1 MNKQHIGV
9 LVGGI
14 LLLVVAMG
22 ISRFAFTPLLPFMRV
37 DEGLTFQQGGLLASS
52 NYIGYFV
59 GALGAGFIAKKKK
72 QFLLWNVVINVLS
85 IILMGICETYLIWII
100 LRFVAGA
107 TGGFIFV
114 LTSSIV
120 MDYLAQRLLT
130 KWSGYIFSGV
140 GLGIAISGVVVPYI
154 EGIVHWEGTWIGLGL
169 LSALFFLTTMM
180 LWRQVVVHDYEPLE
194 KTDDT
199 NIWKGIMP
207 WLIAAYGLE
216 GLGYII
222 TGTFL
227 VDIIYN
233 IEALRTLA
241 GFSWVIVG
249 LAGIP
254 SAPIW
259 MSLMTRFSPFKMMIL
274 AYSLQIIGI
283 SLPVFS
289 QTAWSV
295 LLSAFLFGAT
305 FVGLVTLSTSYGR
318 QLYPKQS
325 AKVVSLLTT
334 AYAIG
339 QIVGPLIASRL
350 EGYYQTFKAPL
361 LFASATVLTS
371 LIILLIGQAVNIRKN
386 KPTSSI

>member
-154 EGIVHWEGTWIGLGL
+154 EGIVHWEGTWIGLGV
-169 LSALFFLTTMM
+169 LSALFFLTTMI
-180 LWRQVVVHDYEPLE
+180 LWRQVVVQDYEPLE

-259 MSLMTRFSPFKMMIL
+259 MSLMTRFSPFKMMVL
-274 AYSLQIIGI
+274 AYSLQIVGI

-361 LFASATVLTS
+361 LFASATVSTS

>member
-1 MNKQHIGV
+1 MNKQHAGV
-9 LVGGI
+9 LFGGV

-22 ISRFAFTPLLPFMRV
+22 ISRFAFTPILPFMRV
-37 DEGLTFQQGGLLASS
+37 DEGLSFQQGGLLASS

-72 QFLLWNVVINVLS
+72 SFLLWNVLLNVTS
-85 IILMGICETYLIWII
+85 IVLMGICTSYSIWLV
-100 LRFVAGA
+100 LRFIAGA

-130 KWSGYIFSGV
+130 KWSGYVFSGV
-140 GLGIAISGVVVPYI
+140 GLGIAISGLVVPFM
-154 EGIVHWEGTWIGLGL
+154 EGIVHWQGTWIGLGL
-169 LSALFFLTTMM
+169 LSALFMVTTIV
-180 LWRQVVVHDYEPLE
+180 LWRNVTVRDADRLE
-194 KTDDT
+194 KTNDT

-233 IEALRTLA
+233 IEDLRPYA

-249 LAGIP
+249 LAGVP

-259 MSLMTRFSPFKMMIL
+259 MALMSRFTPFKMMVL

-289 QTAWSV
+289 QTVWSV
-295 LLSAFLFGAT
+295 LLSAFLYGVT

-318 QLYPKQS
+318 QLYPQQS
-325 AKVVSLLTT
+325 AKVVSVLTT
-334 AYAIG
+334 FYAAG
-339 QIVGPLIASRL
+339 QILGPLLASRL
-350 EGYYQTFKAPL
+350 EHAFHSFKAPL
-361 LFASATVLTS
+361 LFASGTVLLS
-371 LIILLIGQAVNIRKN
+371 LIILLIGQAINLRKN
-386 KPTSSI
+386 YT

>member
-1 MNKQHIGV
+1 MNKQHAGV
-9 LVGGI
+9 LIGGI

-22 ISRFAFTPLLPFMRV
+22 ISRFAFTPILPFMRV

-59 GALGAGFIAKKKK
+59 GALGAGFIAKNKKR
-72 QFLLWNVVINVLS
+72 FLLWNVVLNVVS
-85 IILMGICETYLIWII
+85 IVLMGICESFIVWTL
-100 LRFVAGA
+100 LRFIAGA

-130 KWSGYIFSGV
+130 KWSGYVFSGV
-140 GLGIAISGVVVPYI
+140 GLGIAISGLVVPFL
-154 EGIVHWEGTWIGLGL
+154 EGLIRWQGTWVGLGL
-169 LSALFFLTTMM
+169 LSALFMVTTIV
-180 LWRQVVVHDYEPLE
+180 LWQNVTVRDNEVLE

-233 IEALRTLA
+233 IEDLRPYA
-241 GFSWVIVG
+241 GFSWVVVG
-249 LAGIP
+249 LAGVP

-259 MSLMTRFSPFKMMIL
+259 MALMTRFTPFKMMVL

-295 LLSAFLFGAT
+295 LLSAFLYGVT

-325 AKVVSLLTT
+325 AKVVSMLTT
-334 AYAIG
+334 FYALG
-339 QIVGPLIASRL
+339 QILGPLLASRL
-350 EGYYQTFKAPL
+350 EHTFQSFKAPL
-361 LFASATVLTS
+361 LFASGTVLLS
-371 LIILLIGQAVNIRKN
+371 LIILLIGQAINLRKSN
-386 KPTSSI
+386 T

>member
-37 DEGLTFQQGGLLASS
+37 DEGLSFQQGGLLASS

-233 IEALRTLA
+233 IEDLRALA

-259 MSLMTRFSPFKMMIL
+259 MSLMTRFSPFKMMVL

-289 QTAWSV
+289 QTTWSV

>member
-1 MNKQHIGV
+1 MNKQHAGV
-9 LVGGI
+9 LMGGI

-22 ISRFAFTPLLPFMRV
+22 ISRFAYTPILPFMRI
-37 DEGLTFQQGGLLASS
+37 DEGMTFQQGGLLASS

-59 GALGAGFIAKKKK
+59 GALGAGFITKNKKR
-72 QFLLWNVVINVLS
+72 FLIWNVALNVLS
-85 IILMGICETYLIWII
+85 IILMGICESFTIWIL
-100 LRFVAGA
+100 LRFIAGA

-130 KWSGYIFSGV
+130 KWSGYVFSGV
-140 GLGIAISGVVVPYI
+140 GLGIAISGLVVPYL
-154 EGIVHWEGTWIGLGL
+154 EGIIHWQGTWIGLGL
-169 LSALFFLTTMM
+169 LSALFMITTIF
-180 LWRQVVVHDYEPLE
+180 LWRNVTVRDNEVLE

-233 IEALRTLA
+233 IEDLRPYA

-249 LAGIP
+249 LAGVP

-259 MSLMTRFSPFKMMIL
+259 MALMTRFTPFKMMVL
-274 AYSLQIIGI
+274 AYSLQIVGI

-295 LLSAFLFGAT
+295 LLSAFLYGVT

-325 AKVVSLLTT
+325 AKVVSMLTT
-334 AYAIG
+334 FYAIG
-339 QIVGPLIASRL
+339 QILGPLFASRL
-350 EGYYQTFKAPL
+350 EHSFQSFKAPL
-361 LFASATVLTS
+361 LFASGTVSLS
-371 LIILLIGQAVNIRKN
+371 LIILLIGQAINLQKN
-386 KPTSSI
+386 NT